1 MSTDPIITFTSDF
14 GTREYYVGAVHGAIL
29 SVCPRARIV
38 DISHEL
44 TPHGILEGAFTLL
57 GAYACYPANTVHLA
71 VVDPGVGSSR
81 KGIIVCTDRYR
92 LVGPDNGIFSL
103 IYQREKVGKVVSIES
118 DAYFRKPVSP
128 TFHGRDIFGPVAAQL
143 ACETDVSEF
152 GPEVQDYQRIE
163 IPSPRKVGKTRLE
176 GAILRIDR
184 FGNAITNISP
194 EDIRSLFAG
203 EARPRSFFAGGQE
216 ITAHYRYYAQA
227 ERDEVFSL
235 LGSSGYYEIAAQG
248 TSAAR
253 LLNLAEGARVEVE
266 VEII

>member
-14 GTREYYVGAVHGAIL
+14 GRREYYVGAVHGAIL
-29 SVCPRARIV
+29 SICPRARIV
-38 DISHEL
+38 DISHEFA
-44 TPHGILEGAFTLL
+44 PHGILEGAFTLL
-57 GAYACYPANTVHLA
+57 GAYACYPAGTVHLA
-71 VVDPGVGSSR
+71 VVDPGVGSTR
-81 KGIIVCTDRYR
+81 RGIIVCTDRYR

-103 IYQREKVGKVVSIES
+103 IYQREKVEKVISIES
-118 DAYFRKPVSP
+118 ESCFRKPVSP
-128 TFHGRDIFGPVAAQL
+128 TFHGRDIFGPAAARL
-143 ACETDVSEF
+143 ACGTDVSEF

-163 IPSPRKVGKTRLE
+163 LPLPHKVGRTKLE
-176 GAILRIDR
+176 GAILQIDR

-194 EDIRSLFAG
+194 EDVRSQLSAKT
-203 EARPRSFFAGGQE
+203 RPLSFFAGGQE
-216 ITAHYRYYAQA
+216 ITAHYRYYAEA

-253 LLNLAEGARVEVE
+253 LLKLAEGAKVE